1 MAYVVHGIDGLNRA
15 RTAQLGRRWGC
26 RLSVGQCF
34 ECWCRRIAAIAIS
47 YQKQQQPAAQVK
59 LHCTARASQL
69 NNSNPPQGPV
79 RPQPRAVRVTT
90 TNREDGKTTR
100 RHAWSGQTQTQ
111 PQQRRSRP
119 ALHYGNTYESRLMVV
134 DRLFLFQWQGIQHQ
148 ATADVVPSSFIYLP
162 CASGTFLLVGRY
174 QSPVLRS
181 LDRQNERR
189 RQSERRIEQSVHGT
203 TRSGAAE
210 RSGTAQ

>member
-1 MAYVVHGIDGLNRA
+1 MLAYVVHGIDGLNRA

-148 ATADVVPSSFIYLP
+148 AAASSCAFIFHLP
-162 CASGTFLLVGRY
+162 CASGRPHFFLLVATNL
-174 QSPVLRS
+174 PFCAS
-181 LDRQNERR
+181 LDRPKRRPKTKARGDMCTAPLER
-189 RQSERRIEQSVHGT
+189 
-203 TRSGAAE
+203 AA
-210 RSGTAQ
+210 Q